1 MLKFRQNRTKPEIIR
16 ILFVKTN
23 KRFGQKIHESG
34 KLNGNIFFEIF
45 SGNLDEKMT
54 SAGYRRKRNK
64 KESETAETV
73 RRADN
78 LFNLWPSPCSN
89 FKKLT
94 SRSQQMVPNYFLYP
108 YKYPEFHLRKIWP
121 QFWANRHFP
130 DGDDYCSGLHTN

>member
-45 SGNLDEKMT
+45 SGDLDEKMT

-64 KESETAETV
+64 KESETV
-73 RRADN
+73 GRADN
-78 LFNLWPSPCSN
+78 LFNLSRSSY
-89 FKKLT
+89 KKLT
-94 SRSQQMVPNYFLYP
+94 S
-108 YKYPEFHLRKIWP
+108 
-121 QFWANRHFP
+121 
-130 DGDDYCSGLHTN
+130 G